1 MVSVHS
7 KWLEGSGPYADIA
20 ISSRVRLARNLSG
33 YPFPSLLSGPG
44 AAQIVESIGKV
55 IRGPGVTKVAGSLH
69 LVEMADLPLID
80 RQALVEKH
88 LISPQLAATDSLHQ
102 AVALRDDEAVS
113 IMINEE
119 DHIRLQCLLPALQL
133 HEAWRLATVIDDA
146 LEKELNF
153 AFDETYGYL
162 TACPTN
168 VGTGLRASVMVH
180 LPALVMSKRADPVLR
195 ALTQVGLTV
204 RGLYGEGSQATG
216 NLFQISNQVTLGV
229 SEDEVL
235 AHLSNVTKQII
246 DQERELRENIRR
258 TQGERLEDQV
268 GRAYGLLRYAHV
280 MSTDEALSLLS
291 QVRLGVDLKLMP
303 ELDPRQLN
311 QLLILIQPAFLQKIM
326 GREMSAQDRDIERAR
341 IIRQHLGGN

>member
-7 KWLEGSGPYADIA
+7 KWLEGSGPHADIA

-44 AAQIVESIGKV
+44 AAQVVDSIGKA
-55 IRGPGVTKVAGSLH
+55 IRSPGVVKAAGILH

-88 LISPQLAATDSLHQ
+88 LISPQHAAADSRHQ
-102 AVALRDDEAVS
+102 AVALRDDESVS

-133 HEAWRLATVIDDA
+133 HEAWRAATAIDDA

-153 AFDETYGYL
+153 AFDENYGYL

-180 LPALVMSKRADPVLR
+180 LPALVMTKKADPVLG

-229 SEDEVL
+229 DEEEVL
-235 AHLSNVTKQII
+235 AHLSNVAKQII

-258 TQGERLEDQV
+258 SQGERLRDQV

-280 MSTDEALSLLS
+280 ISTEEALSLLS
-291 QVRLGVDLKLMP
+291 QVRLGVDLKLI
-303 ELDPRQLN
+303 EGLDARQLN
-311 QLLILIQPAFLQKIM
+311 QLLVLIQPAFLQKVM
-326 GREMSAQDRDIERAR
+326 GREMTAEERDIERAR